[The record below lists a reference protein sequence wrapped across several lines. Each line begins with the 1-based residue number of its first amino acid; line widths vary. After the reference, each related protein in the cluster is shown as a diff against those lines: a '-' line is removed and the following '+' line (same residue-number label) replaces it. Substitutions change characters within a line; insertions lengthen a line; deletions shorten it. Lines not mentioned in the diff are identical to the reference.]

1 MTAVDLDEQPLD
13 EPEKSPRVMR
23 VMRAIAATAWVS
35 VKSSGSRVRPRRV
48 PMPVEDESQL
58 VAAQARYSWANPT
71 RCRTGGER
79 YKPWEAHCPGG
90 RPSAAGGWGGCPTRC
105 SPHPSPSVYQ
115 LRVVVRGVRPLIWR
129 RAVDPAETTIAGLH
143 AVLQTAFG
151 WTGTHLPPFVVQG
164 RDHGIGYVGGP
175 SVDADPRMVRLGDL
189 GLRPTERFTY
199 H

>member
-1 MTAVDLDEQPLD
+1 
-13 EPEKSPRVMR
+13 
-23 VMRAIAATAWVS
+23 
-35 VKSSGSRVRPRRV
+35 V

-129 RAVDPAETTIAGLH
+129 RLLIQPKQRSPVCTRCCRPPSAGRVRTCH
-143 AVLQTAFG
+143 Q
-151 WTGTHLPPFVVQG
+151 FVVQG